1 MIFFRGMLVD
11 IEKLI
16 SFNDKWRKKEA
27 ESLQKLVQRRI
38 EYAQVFVYAVQDAIY
53 YASAKPLTL

>member
-1 MIFFRGMLVD
+1 MLVD

-16 SFNDKWRKKEA
+16 SFNDDWRKKDA

-38 EYAQVFVYAVQDAIY
+38 AYAQVLFIALQQNYPSVTPNK
-53 YASAKPLTL
+53 STPKTLSE